1 MYEDKNTPKSL
12 TIKEWAEEDRP
23 REKLMHLGKKK
34 LTNAEL
40 LAIIIGS
47 GNREETAVELSQR
60 ILNSV
65 NNNIA
70 ELTKLNY
77 NDLMNNFK
85 GIGEAKAINIVAA
98 LELANRKTDFIEEK
112 PIISDAKSAYQALLP
127 EMADLEYETFWVLL
141 LSNSQRLVKKH
152 CISEGGWVETSIDLK
167 KLFKLVLEN
176 NCTKIIIA
184 HNHTSGLITPSN
196 SDKIITERISQASKI
211 LSIQTLDHI
220 IVTNQAYYSFAEN
233 GLM

>member
-1 MYEDKNTPKSL
+1 MYEEKNTPKSL

-98 LELANRKTDFIEEK
+98 LELANRKTDLIEEK

-184 HNHTSGLITPSN
+184 HNHPSGLITPSN

-233 GLM
+233 GLI

>member
-47 GNREETAVELSQR
+47 GNKEETAVELSQR

-184 HNHTSGLITPSN
+184 HNHPSGLITPSN

>member
-1 MYEDKNTPKSL
+1 MYEEKNPPKSL

-184 HNHTSGLITPSN
+184 HNHPSGLITPSN

-233 GLM
+233 GLI

>member
-184 HNHTSGLITPSN
+184 HNHPSGLITPSN

>member
-47 GNREETAVELSQR
+47 GNKEETAVELSQR

-184 HNHTSGLITPSN
+184 HNHPSGLITPSN

-220 IVTNQAYYSFAEN
+220 IVTNKAYYSFAEN
-233 GLM
+233 GLI

>member
-1 MYEDKNTPKSL
+1 MYEEKNTPKSL

-184 HNHTSGLITPSN
+184 HNHPSGLITPSN

-211 LSIQTLDHI
+211 LSIQTLDHL

-233 GLM
+233 GLI

>member
-1 MYEDKNTPKSL
+1 MYEEKNTPKSL

-184 HNHTSGLITPSN
+184 HNHPSGLITPSN

>member
-184 HNHTSGLITPSN
+184 HNHPS
-196 SDKIITERISQASKI
+196 
-211 LSIQTLDHI
+211 
-220 IVTNQAYYSFAEN
+220 AYHTKQ
-233 GLM
+233 

>member
-184 HNHTSGLITPSN
+184 HNHPSGLITPSN

-233 GLM
+233 GLI